1 MTLASAGATSTIT
14 AISPMWQEI
23 TPLVLFPGIGM
34 LVVGLAFVIYAW
46 RRRLGFRYVAWG
58 SLAWVISV
66 ALKFAWA
73 IGLNARIYAVLT
85 SLLPTTV
92 GSLVFDLYVGSLTG
106 VFEVILVYLVLSRL
120 RLGHAAWKQALA
132 FGIGFG
138 AVESIL
144 LGTSSFAGSLAVL
157 LTPSQ
162 VPASAAA
169 HFALASNPLYGAAPI
184 VERAATIFVHILSAG
199 LIFYA
204 IATGKRRWLWTA
216 FVYKT
221 ALDSVAA
228 FAQFWGVNS
237 LGRIWTIEA
246 IVIVFGLL
254 GSWGTLRIGRRYATL
269 PPVSPPD
276 PKPATAP
283 TG

>member
-1 MTLASAGATSTIT
+1 MNLASAGATSTTT

-34 LVVGLAFVIYAW
+34 LVVGLAFIFYAW
-46 RRRLGFRYVAWG
+46 RRRLGLRYVAWG
-58 SLAWVISV
+58 ALAWVISV

-73 IGLNARIYAVLT
+73 IGLNAHIYTVLT

-106 VFEVILVYLVLSRL
+106 VFEVALVYLVLSRL

-144 LGTSSFAGSLAVL
+144 LGASSFAGSLAVL
-157 LTPSQ
+157 LTSSQ

-169 HFALASNPLYGAAPI
+169 QFALASNPLYGAAPI

-204 IATGKRRWLWTA
+204 IATDKRRWLWTA

-237 LGRIWTIEA
+237 VGRIWTIEA

-254 GSWGTLRIGRRYATL
+254 GLWGTLRIGRRYATL

>member
-1 MTLASAGATSTIT
+1 MNLASAGATSTI
-14 AISPMWQEI
+14 AISPSWQEM

-34 LVVGLAFVIYAW
+34 LVVGLAFLVYAW
-46 RRRLGFRYVAWG
+46 RQRLGFRYVIWG
-58 SLAWVISV
+58 ALAWVLSV

-73 IGLNARIYAVLT
+73 IGLNARIYSVLT

-92 GSLVFDLYVGSLTG
+92 GSIVFDLYVGSLTG
-106 VFEVILVYLVLSRL
+106 VFEVALVYLVLSRL
-120 RLGHAAWKQALA
+120 HLGHAAWTQALA

-138 AVESIL
+138 AIEAFL
-144 LGTSSFAGSLAVL
+144 LGASSFAGGLAVL

-169 HFALASNPLYGAAPI
+169 QFALASNPLYGAAPI

-204 IATGKRRWLWTA
+204 IASGNQRWLWTA

-237 LGRIWTIEA
+237 VGRIWTIEA

-254 GSWGTLRIGRRYATL
+254 GLWGTLRIGRRYAAL
-269 PPVSPPD
+269 PLASPPD
-276 PKPATAP
+276 PEPATAFP
-283 TG
+283 G

>member
-1 MTLASAGATSTIT
+1 MDLALASAASTISI
-14 AISPMWQEI
+14 APSWQEM

-34 LVVGLAFVIYAW
+34 LLVALAFVVYAW

-73 IGLNARIYAVLT
+73 IGLNNRIYVMLT
-85 SLLPTTV
+85 SLFPTSL

-106 VFEVILVYLVLSRL
+106 LFEVALVYLVLSRL
-120 RLGHAAWKQALA
+120 RLGQAVWKQALA

-138 AVESIL
+138 AVEAIL
-144 LGTSSFAGSLAVL
+144 LGASSLASGLVVL
-157 LTPSQ
+157 LAPGQ

-169 HFALASNPLYGAAPI
+169 QFALASNPLYGAAPI

-204 IATGKRRWLWTA
+204 IRTGDRRWLWTA
-216 FVYKT
+216 VVYKT

-228 FAQFWGVNS
+228 FAQFWGVNTI
-237 LGRIWTIEA
+237 GRIWTVEA
-246 IVIVFGLL
+246 IVIVFGLI
-254 GSWGTLRIGRRYATL
+254 GWWGTLRIARRYSAL
-269 PPVSPPD
+269 PPVSPLD
-276 PKPATAP
+276 PGPATAP

>member
-1 MTLASAGATSTIT
+1 MNLASAGATSTTT

-34 LVVGLAFVIYAW
+34 LVVGLAFIFYAW
-46 RRRLGFRYVAWG
+46 RRRLGLRYVAWG
-58 SLAWVISV
+58 ALAWVISV

-106 VFEVILVYLVLSRL
+106 VFEVALVYLVLSRL

-144 LGTSSFAGSLAVL
+144 LGASSFAGSLAVL
-157 LTPSQ
+157 LTSSQ

-169 HFALASNPLYGAAPI
+169 QFALASNPLYGAAPI

-204 IATGKRRWLWTA
+204 IATDKRRWLWTA

-228 FAQFWGVNS
+228 SAQFWGVNS
-237 LGRIWTIEA
+237 VGRIWTIEA

-254 GSWGTLRIGRRYATL
+254 GLWGTLRIGRRYATL